1 MTVEELENILYR
13 IVVVKKNLKKKKYKS
28 LANKLAS
35 TAYVCRKYGREEA
48 KDTLKEITGSDKDT
62 TEIAREIFYELENK
76 IEDDKELAKWLGMA
90 RRLIFTY
97 KGNVKIED
105 RQQSQTKIKNK
116 NYRKDYSEGSK
127 KPSKSQYNSASQDAT
142 YSPFAK
148 LEKFKFKKK

>member
-1 MTVEELENILYR
+1 MNVDELEK
-13 IVVVKKNLKKKKYKS
+13 IVTSHVSGEKVKFSS
-28 LANKLAS
+28 LANKMGS
-35 TAYVCRKYGREEA
+35 IAYVCRRYGRSKAE
-48 KDTLKEITGSDKDT
+48 DILKNSDIGTKADKT
-62 TEIAREIFYELENK
+62 TTRIANK
-76 IEDDKELAKWLGMA
+76 IFKDLTNRLHDDKELAKWLGMA